1 MLATPIYIIC
11 SPSPQVGKTLLARLV
26 SEYLLL
32 KNGTALSFDVNLK
45 EPSLLDYLPN
55 ITETADVIDTYGK
68 MQLMDPLI
76 IHDRV
81 AKVIDLGFH
90 AFDEFFKMCEEI
102 GFMKEA
108 ARCRVAPIILF
119 VAGAD
124 RISLRG
130 YEMLRRQIPAA
141 SLVTVH
147 NEFVLCG
154 GLPEAMDTERV
165 LRIPALPLF
174 LKRYIDRLSF
184 SFTGYLRNEKDWS
197 SELHQWIRRN
207 YTMFRDLESNVM
219 LRGPYRSRATNI
231 ESLRRTRVT

>member
-11 SPSPQVGKTLLARLV
+11 SPSPQVGKTLVARLV

-55 ITETADVIDTYGK
+55 ITETADVLDTYGK

-102 GFMKEA
+102 GFMKET
-108 ARCRVAPIILF
+108 ARCHVAPIILF

-130 YEMLRRQIPAA
+130 YEMLRRQIPPA

-197 SELHQWIRRN
+197 SELHQWIRQN
-207 YTMFRDLESNVM
+207 YTMFRDLESSVM